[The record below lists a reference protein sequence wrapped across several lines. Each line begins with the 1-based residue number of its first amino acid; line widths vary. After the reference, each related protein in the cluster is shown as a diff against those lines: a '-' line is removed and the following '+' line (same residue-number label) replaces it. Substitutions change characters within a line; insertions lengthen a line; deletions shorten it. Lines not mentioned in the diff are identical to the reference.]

1 MRLQT
6 DQEFKQTNIEQLNK
20 KINIKTYSAH
30 LTGGKDFAAE
40 QKIRESKN
48 VLFRS
53 KRIEKFKGKRIKPN
67 KLIKKVTFN
76 LNNTR
81 SAKYGYSPE
90 QIEEQALNL
99 DTGKYF

>member
-20 KINIKTYSAH
+20 KINIKMYSAH

-53 KRIEKFKGKRIKPN
+53 KRIEKIKGKRIKPN

-90 QIEEQALNL
+90 QIEEQALNP
-99 DTGKYF
+99 DTGKYS